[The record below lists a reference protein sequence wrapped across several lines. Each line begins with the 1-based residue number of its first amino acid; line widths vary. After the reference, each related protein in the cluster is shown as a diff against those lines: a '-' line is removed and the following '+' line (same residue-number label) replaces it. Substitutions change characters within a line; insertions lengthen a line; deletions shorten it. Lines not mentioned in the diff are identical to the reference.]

1 MLASYLGFMDQYHP
15 GHKQGKRQQ
24 PTHPSMVL
32 PSLADGNLAG
42 SRWQPRRGPQ
52 DQRVPHLSQSIFRD
66 APNRMTSSMMMR
78 SSLLDH
84 HHQPAPA
91 GFGTARSTRFHP
103 PNKDVPL
110 KEEEDE
116 EESPQT
122 GSQGYHDRGAG
133 QLGESFVSQGVE
145 ETDVFNDDGESGSS
159 GASAGV
165 LGLLNQFVAAHG
177 EGGGTRAGVAVM

>member
-24 PTHPSMVL
+24 PTHPSMIS
-32 PSLADGNLAG
+32 PNLTSDNNIAG
-42 SRWQPRRGPQ
+42 GRWPHPRRGPQ
-52 DQRVPHLSQSIFRD
+52 DQRVPHLNQSVYRD
-66 APNRMTSSMMMR
+66 APNRMTTSMMMR

-84 HHQPAPA
+84 HHQPTST
-91 GFGTARSTRFHP
+91 GLGARSTRFHP
-103 PNKDVPL
+103 PNMDKPL
-110 KEEEDE
+110 KEEDSE
-116 EESPQT
+116 EAS
-122 GSQGYHDRGAG
+122 SQGGIQGYRG

-145 ETDVFNDDGESGSS
+145 TTEDAFDDGVESA

-177 EGGGTRAGVAVM
+177 EGGGTRAAVAII